1 MKDHKK
7 RNIVGFFLVLV
18 AIAACAYVAL
28 VGVGDKHQGSAQ
40 NIKLGLDLAGGVSIT
55 YEANEDNP
63 SSEDMSDTVY
73 KLQQRVGVYSTEAEV
88 YQEGANRINVEIP
101 GVYDA
106 EEVLSSLGNPGTIE
120 FYEMTDLSAL
130 EDEDLDESEAA
141 GSESETIS
149 ETQQQTASVEAEE
162 TKALQAAAGSQEN
175 AGEAQETA
183 ESISEPENG
192 VQSEAGADVQN
203 ETGDSAPA
211 ESEADAE
218 TEAENESGSTGS
230 SASGSGS
237 DMGWHLVLDGNDVV
251 DAQVATQ
258 NNEYGN
264 SEYVVRVTFSSE
276 GAKKFEEATARN
288 IGKPIYIVYDGQIIS
303 YPTVQQT
310 ISGGDCVIS
319 GNFTYESANSLA
331 TSIRLGVLKLTLTEV
346 QSSVVGAKLGEDAVS
361 TSLLAAAIGF
371 AIVVIFM
378 IIFYRIP
385 GLAAG
390 IALTLYLFMMLCFLN
405 AFDVTLTLPG
415 IAGIILSIGMAVDA
429 NVIIFTRIK
438 EEIAQGKTVKAA
450 MKLGYSKALSA
461 ILDGN
466 ITTLI
471 AAAVLYLMGT
481 GSIRGFATTLALG
494 IVLSMITALFITRV
508 LMAGFFSMG
517 VTAEKFYGR
526 QKEHKPFNF
535 TGRKVIF
542 YVISL
547 VVIGAGLITIGVNSM
562 GSGKGLNYSLDFT
575 GGTSMTVTL
584 GEYVDVTSQD
594 GEALRAMIE
603 EKTGTSDIQLQNVK
617 ESNDIVIKTPVLDS
631 EARSAL
637 KDALSEDYGVD
648 AEGGI
653 TEDNI
658 SAVVSNEMRSDAVV
672 SVIVAGILML
682 IYIWI
687 RFKDIK
693 FGASAVLALLH
704 DVLVVLAVY
713 AIVRIPVGNTFI
725 ACMLTI
731 VGYSI
736 NATIVIFDR
745 IRENRKV
752 MKGSEL
758 ENIVNT
764 SITQTI
770 SRSINTSFTTFI
782 MVFMLFVL
790 GVSSIREFAL
800 PLMAGI
806 VGGAYSSICI
816 TGTLW
821 YIMKKKLTKKRV

>member
-28 VGVGDKHQGSAQ
+28 VGVGDKHQGSAR

-141 GSESETIS
+141 GSESET
-149 ETQQQTASVEAEE
+149 
-162 TKALQAAAGSQEN
+162 
-175 AGEAQETA
+175 
-183 ESISEPENG
+183 
-192 VQSEAGADVQN
+192 GAQN
-203 ETGDSAPA
+203 ETGDGAPT
-211 ESEADAE
+211 ES
-218 TEAENESGSTGS
+218 EAENESGSTGS

-237 DMGWHLVLDGNDVV
+237 NMGWHLVLDGNDVV

-276 GAKKFEEATARN
+276 GAKKFEEATSRN
-288 IGKPIYIVYDGQIIS
+288 VGKPIYIVYDGQIIS
-303 YPTVQQT
+303 YPTVQRT

-319 GNFTYESANSLA
+319 GSFTYESANSLA

-378 IIFYRIP
+378 IIFYRVP
-385 GLAAG
+385 GFAAG

-438 EEIAQGKTVKAA
+438 EEIAQGKTVKTA

-471 AAAVLYLMGT
+471 ASAVLYLMGT

-494 IVLSMITALFITRV
+494 IVLSMFTALFITRV

-526 QKEHKPFNF
+526 QKEHKPINF
-535 TGRKVIF
+535 TGRKAIF
-542 YVISL
+542 YIISL
-547 VVIGAGLITIGVNSM
+547 IVIGAGLITIGVNSM

-594 GEALRAMIE
+594 GEALRAVIE

-631 EARSAL
+631 EARGAL

-648 AEGGI
+648 ANGGI

-693 FGASAVLALLH
+693 FGASAVIALLH

-752 MKGSEL
+752 MKEAEL
-758 ENIVNT
+758 ETIVNT

-821 YIMKKKLTKKRV
+821 YIMKKKLSKKRV